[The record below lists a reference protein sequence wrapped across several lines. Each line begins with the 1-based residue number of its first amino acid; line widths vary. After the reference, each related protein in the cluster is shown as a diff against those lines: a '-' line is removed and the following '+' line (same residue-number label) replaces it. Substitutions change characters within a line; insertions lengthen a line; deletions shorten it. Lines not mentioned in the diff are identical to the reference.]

1 MSKGGI
7 KRFYKTVEVEACDGA
22 YNVLLDGR
30 TLKTP
35 GKTLLQAGTHALAK
49 AIADEWEA
57 QQADVVPDSMPLTKA
72 LNTAIDRVGPNRGA
86 VVDELANYGATDL
99 LCYRAESPAELVRR
113 QAKAWDPCL
122 DWVDS
127 RYGARLRVTTGVVH
141 IEQPVEALARL
152 RDAIDAEDIYRL
164 VSLHTATTITGS
176 LVLGLALTT
185 RTLDV
190 AAVFNASSIDADFQ
204 AEQWGRDA
212 EAEAVR
218 ARRLADL
225 EAAGRFLALLA
236 A

>member
-7 KRFYKTVEVEACDGA
+7 KRFYKTVEVKESDGA

-35 GKTLLQAGTHALAK
+35 GKSLLQAGTYALAK
-49 AIADEWEA
+49 AIADEWHA
-57 QQADVVPDSMPLTKA
+57 QKLDVVPDSMPLTKA
-72 LNTAIDRVGPNRGA
+72 LNTAIDRVGPNRTA
-86 VVDELANYGATDL
+86 VVDELANYAATDL

-113 QAKAWDPCL
+113 QATAWDPCL
-122 DWVDS
+122 DWVAQ
-127 RYGARLRVTTGVVH
+127 RYQARLRVTTGVVH
-141 IEQPVEALARL
+141 IEQPLEALARL
-152 RDAIDAEDIYRL
+152 RAAVEAQDIYRL
-164 VSLHTATTITGS
+164 VVLHTATTITGS
-176 LVLGLALTT
+176 LVLGLSMATS
-185 RTLDV
+185 TLNA
-190 AAVFNASSIDADFQ
+190 AAVFEASNVDADFQ
-204 AEQWGRDA
+204 AERWGRDA

>member
-1 MSKGGI
+1 
-7 KRFYKTVEVEACDGA
+7 
-22 YNVLLDGR
+22 
-30 TLKTP
+30 
-35 GKTLLQAGTHALAK
+35 
-49 AIADEWEA
+49 
-57 QQADVVPDSMPLTKA
+57 
-72 LNTAIDRVGPNRGA
+72 
-86 VVDELANYGATDL
+86 
-99 LCYRAESPAELVRR
+99 
-113 QAKAWDPCL
+113 L